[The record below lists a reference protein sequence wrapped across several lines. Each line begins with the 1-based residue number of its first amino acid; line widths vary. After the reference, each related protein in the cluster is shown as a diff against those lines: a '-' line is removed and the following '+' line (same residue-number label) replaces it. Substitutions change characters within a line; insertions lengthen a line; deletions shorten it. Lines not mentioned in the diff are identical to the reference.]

1 MKFCTMTFTP
11 RGIGATLLWNTGGVF
26 RRRSIYLPQRMN
38 DVEGATDY
46 MDILTESFPLSG
58 FDLD

>member
-1 MKFCTMTFTP
+1 MTFTP